1 MKWCWKIGEFRG
13 IGVSMHVRFL
23 ILIGR
28 GELMGLVTMDNAGE
42 FVAIQA
48 AEKAFAAAKRET
60 IHVGRD

>member
-1 MKWCWKIGEFRG
+1 MKWSWKIGEFRG
-13 IGVSMHVRFL
+13 IGVYMHATFL

-48 AEKAFAAAKRET
+48 AENAFPAAKRET
-60 IHVGRD
+60 IHVGSD

>member
-1 MKWCWKIGEFRG
+1 
-13 IGVSMHVRFL
+13 MHVRFL

-48 AEKAFAAAKRET
+48 AEKDFTAAKRET
-60 IHVGRD
+60 IHVGSD